1 MRGPRDKGTPC
12 GVRRSAL
19 TRSDPA
25 RGTRATSPGHG
36 RGDSSMSL
44 LPGAPRE
51 KGSGLFFEATYGK
64 CAEGDVRG
72 IEWRVWSFLC

>member
-1 MRGPRDKGTPC
+1 MRGPRDEGTPC

-19 TRSDPA
+19 TRSS
-25 RGTRATSPGHG
+25 T
-36 RGDSSMSL
+36 SL
-44 LPGAPRE
+44 LPGSPRE

-72 IEWRVWSFLC
+72 IEWRVWSFL